1 MTNKLKEYFPMI
13 RTRKEILGYIEVR
26 PELQEVFESWRE
38 ERQEEFLDFC
48 CGARGIK
55 ILYDSFFKEIFNP
68 ELYPERLESLL
79 SLLLGK
85 EVKIKQVLP
94 NDSVRLADE
103 STLLITDIVVEF
115 EDGILANIEVQKI
128 GYSFP
133 GQRIACYSADLLL
146 RQYKRVKA
154 RKKKFTYRNMKKV
167 YTIVLF
173 EKSTEEFHKC
183 KDCYVHHSEHVFDSG
198 LNLETLQEYVLI
210 ALDIFQEVVHNKG
223 IENELDAWLTFIS
236 CDEPERMIEL
246 MEKYPQFKAMY
257 QNLYDMCLNVEGVME
272 MFSKE
277 LRELDRNT
285 VQYMIEEQEKELERK
300 KKEVEAKKEEV
311 EQKKKEIEQKKKEI
325 EQKTQENE
333 ELKMEVE
340 ELKEKMKL
348 LTAQLEAVV
357 KTD

>member
-1 MTNKLKEYFPMI
+1 MLPFLKHIPIFLY
-13 RTRKEILGYIEVR
+13 KK
-26 PELQEVFESWRE
+26 
-38 ERQEEFLDFC
+38 QEES
-48 CGARGIK
+48 A
-55 ILYDSFFKEIFNP
+55 YD
-68 ELYPERLESLL
+68 
-79 SLLLGK
+79 
-85 EVKIKQVLP
+85 QP

-115 EDGILANIEVQKI
+115 EDGSLANIEVQKI

-183 KDCYVHHSEHVFDSG
+183 KDRYVHHSGHVFDSG
-198 LNLETLQEYVLI
+198 LKLETLQEYVLI

-246 MEKYPQFKAMY
+246 MAKYPQFKAMY
-257 QNLYDMCLNVEGVME
+257 QDLYDMCLNVEGVME

-311 EQKKKEIEQKKKEI
+311 EQKKKEIEQK
-325 EQKTQENE
+325 TQENE
-333 ELKMEVE
+333 ELKREVE
-340 ELKEKMKL
+340 ELKEKMKFL
-348 LTAQLEAVV
+348 MTQLE
-357 KTD
+357 K

>member
-13 RTRKEILGYIEVR
+13 RTRKEILEYIEVR

-79 SLLLGK
+79 SLLLGT

-154 RKKKFTYRNMKKV
+154 RKKKFTYRNMKKA

-183 KDCYVHHSEHVFDSG
+183 KDRYVHHSGHVFDSG
-198 LNLETLQEYVLI
+198 LKLETLQEYVLI

-300 KKEVEAKKEEV
+300 RKEVEEKKEEVEQKTKEV
-311 EQKKKEIEQKKKEI
+311 EQKKKEIEQKTK
-325 EQKTQENE
+325 ENE
-333 ELKMEVE
+333 ELKREVE
-340 ELKEKMKL
+340 ELKEKMKFL
-348 LTAQLEAVV
+348 MEQLER
-357 KTD
+357 

>member
-1 MTNKLKEYFPMI
+1 M
-13 RTRKEILGYIEVR
+13 
-26 PELQEVFESWRE
+26 
-38 ERQEEFLDFC
+38 
-48 CGARGIK
+48 
-55 ILYDSFFKEIFNP
+55 
-68 ELYPERLESLL
+68 
-79 SLLLGK
+79 
-85 EVKIKQVLP
+85 
-94 NDSVRLADE
+94 
-103 STLLITDIVVEF
+103 
-115 EDGILANIEVQKI
+115 
-128 GYSFP
+128 
-133 GQRIACYSADLLL
+133 
-146 RQYKRVKA
+146 
-154 RKKKFTYRNMKKV
+154 
-167 YTIVLF
+167 
-173 EKSTEEFHKC
+173 
-183 KDCYVHHSEHVFDSG
+183 
-198 LNLETLQEYVLI
+198 
-210 ALDIFQEVVHNKG
+210 HNKG

-340 ELKEKMKL
+340 ELKEKMKF